1 VRFSLHSRLACVVS
15 LTVFC
20 IYARAGRLLLLATGS
35 LLVMID
41 LDTEGRPVP
50 QHGLFRAFRS
60 ATSLG
65 ECVLACRL
73 CDTLQLCCLCGVV
86 LCGPW

>member
-1 VRFSLHSRLACVVS
+1 VILPSQPTCLCCVTHCILYVR
-15 LTVFC
+15 TPT
-20 IYARAGRLLLLATGS
+20 GRLLLLATGS

-65 ECVLACRL
+65 ECVRTCMS
-73 CDTLQLCCLCGVV
+73 DV
-86 LCGPW
+86 

>member
-1 VRFSLHSRLACVVS
+1 
-15 LTVFC
+15 
-20 IYARAGRLLLLATGS
+20 
-35 LLVMID
+35 MID
-41 LDTEGRPVP
+41 LHTEGRPVP

-65 ECVLACRL
+65 ECVFACRM
-73 CDTLQLCCLCGVV
+73 CHTLQLCCLCGVV

>member
-1 VRFSLHSRLACVVS
+1 M
-15 LTVFC
+15 
-20 IYARAGRLLLLATGS
+20 LLLATGS

-41 LDTEGRPVP
+41 LDTDGHPVP

-65 ECVLACRL
+65 TCLLFCVFFSLENFL
-73 CDTLQLCCLCGVV
+73 SCDFGAETF
-86 LCGPW
+86 